1 MRKGGYPDRWAD
13 IQSAQLYSGNNF
25 CQALV
30 FLKCHFPH
38 QDAPRPRSLGNNN
51 VRVNSDLIL
60 SLGDFLSLLGAH

>member
-38 QDAPRPRSLGNNN
+38 QDAPLSSKSGVGVYLAVGHPDHMST
-51 VRVNSDLIL
+51 L
-60 SLGDFLSLLGAH
+60 SLGTLG